1 MTFRAGSA
9 THDITPDSPVP
20 MSGYGARDGFSTGV
34 HDPLSAKAL
43 VLSDGATTVGI
54 VAADLLN
61 VSRELS
67 IRVRRRLSAA
77 GIHLDELVLT
87 ATHTHAG
94 PYVPAPV
101 IDRDPLLAVEA
112 DVSETVREIENG
124 VVGSVTDAHGV
135 LESATMSVG
144 RAVNTNVPINRRAAG
159 GVGGNV
165 RMPHGP
171 VDPTVTA
178 LVVTTESGTETVLFN
193 FACHPVC
200 TTPGETLLSADWP
213 GYACAHV
220 AAETGA
226 ERVLFVNG
234 AAGDINPRD
243 SSEPREGEE
252 VYSYMEDVGTS
263 VGETVVRARARAKE
277 SDAIV
282 TPRLLADRRELRL
295 PLKSVPPREEIVAR
309 LADLG
314 SEIERLEADGNDDAI
329 ASRRWNQRYVQSL
342 RGIADWDAKRLPA
355 SMGYVEIG
363 PVGILGMPG
372 EILLE
377 HGRRFASRATAETLV
392 LAGYADGYVGYVPT
406 LAELENIGYEVR
418 MAKIAPEAILEF
430 RDAGFDLVS

>member
-9 THDITPDSPVP
+9 TRDTTPDSPVP
-20 MSGYGARDGFSTGV
+20 MSGYGARDGLSTGV

-43 VLSDGATTVGI
+43 VLSDGATTVCI

-67 IRVRRRLSAA
+67 VRVRRRLSVA

-124 VVGSVTDAHGV
+124 IVGSVTDAHGA
-135 LESATMSVG
+135 LEPATMSVG
-144 RAVNTNVPINRRAAG
+144 RAENADVPINRRATG
-159 GVGGNV
+159 GVSGNV

-178 LVVTTESGTETVLFN
+178 LAVTTESGIETVLFN

-226 ERVLFVNG
+226 RVLFVNG

-252 VYSYMEDVGTS
+252 VYSYMEEVGTS
-263 VGETVVRARARAKE
+263 VGETLLRARAQARK
-277 SDAIV
+277 SDAIA
-282 TPRLLADRRELRL
+282 TPQLLADRRELRL

-309 LADLG
+309 LADLE

-329 ASRRWNQRYVQSL
+329 ASRRWNLRYVQSL
-342 RGIADWDAKRLPA
+342 LGIADWDAKRLPA
-355 SMGYVEIG
+355 SVGYVEIG